1 MEQITMHSRA
11 RVPAI
16 TCGSSATKARL
27 DRHLSVLSGPAV
39 PQRETAEATSLMREL
54 TSRDTVKQRSDLGAR
69 VSRLSLFAPL
79 RRLSR
84 TLFGGR

>member
-1 MEQITMHSRA
+1 
-11 RVPAI
+11 
-16 TCGSSATKARL
+16 
-27 DRHLSVLSGPAV
+27 
-39 PQRETAEATSLMREL
+39 MREL
-54 TSRDTVKQRSDLGAR
+54 TSRDTVKQRSDLGTR